1 LEKLIE
7 EALQEDIG
15 PGDETTF
22 ALIPRE
28 AMARGSVVAKEEGV
42 LAGVEVA
49 AKVFS
54 IADTGCNIV
63 TRKND
68 GEKIKVG
75 DTLMVVEGRA
85 APMLS
90 AERVALNFLQRLSGI
105 ATETARYVE
114 AVRGTPVRIVDT
126 RKTAPG
132 LRMLEKY
139 AVRMGGGFNHR
150 FGLYDG
156 ILIKDNHL
164 AILRGR
170 GMGCGDAVRLANSKK
185 THTLIVEVEVT
196 SLDQVREAI
205 EAGADA
211 LLLDNME
218 VEEIKAAVKLA
229 DGRVLLE
236 ASGGINLGNVRK
248 VAETGVDLISI
259 GAITHSAPSLDMSLE
274 IEPI

>member
-28 AMARGSVVAKEEGV
+28 AMARGSVVSKEEGV

-54 IADTGCNIV
+54 IADTSCKIV

-132 LRMLEKY
+132 LRILEKY

-170 GMGCGDAVRLANSKK
+170 GMGCGDAVRLAKSKK

-196 SLDQVREAI
+196 NLDHVREAI

-248 VAETGVDLISI
+248 IAETGVDLISI

-274 IEPI
+274 MEPI

>member
-170 GMGCGDAVRLANSKK
+170 GMGCGDAVRLAKSKK

-196 SLDQVREAI
+196 SLDQVRQAI

>member
-1 LEKLIE
+1 MEKLIE

-170 GMGCGDAVRLANSKK
+170 GMGCGDAVRLAKSKK

>member
-170 GMGCGDAVRLANSKK
+170 GMGCGDAVRLAKSKK

>member
-22 ALIPRE
+22 TLIPRE

-54 IADTGCNIV
+54 IADTGCKIV
-63 TRKND
+63 AQKND

-114 AVRGTPVRIVDT
+114 AVRGTQVRIVDT

-164 AILRGR
+164 SILRGR
-170 GMGCGDAVRLANSKK
+170 GMGCGDAVRLAKSKK
-185 THTLIVEVEVT
+185 AHTLIVEVEVT
-196 SLDQVREAI
+196 NLDQVREAI

-229 DGRVLLE
+229 GGRVLLE

-248 VAETGVDLISI
+248 VAETGVNFISV

-274 IEPI
+274 MEPI

>member
-1 LEKLIE
+1 MEKLIE

>member
-1 LEKLIE
+1 
-7 EALQEDIG
+7 
-15 PGDETTF
+15 
-22 ALIPRE
+22 
-28 AMARGSVVAKEEGV
+28 
-42 LAGVEVA
+42 
-49 AKVFS
+49 
-54 IADTGCNIV
+54 
-63 TRKND
+63 
-68 GEKIKVG
+68 
-75 DTLMVVEGRA
+75 
-85 APMLS
+85 
-90 AERVALNFLQRLSGI
+90 
-105 ATETARYVE
+105 
-114 AVRGTPVRIVDT
+114 
-126 RKTAPG
+126 
-132 LRMLEKY
+132 
-139 AVRMGGGFNHR
+139 MGGGFNHR

-170 GMGCGDAVRLANSKK
+170 GMGCGDAVRLAKSKK